1 MRYRLS
7 IKRRWAT
14 WKPLM
19 GLVAAF
25 CAISALVA
33 VGLLSRPTH
42 GVTAAPGNIQ
52 YTLEGQIYGDDYTT
66 GNLCAGIGSGDC
78 WHDLD
83 DVPHRLTMTG
93 LAAGVPYRGCLQIQL
108 DYKDSAGIIGYDNFN
123 SWGSDDGSATGVSMT
138 AGPESPGSG
147 GGTVITYDVVFTAQS
162 STVILNWNAQL
173 GPEAHLWNGSNLHNR
188 LVRGVECESIGNKEV
203 PLPVNK
209 ITVPT
214 PSPTP
219 TPTNTA
225 TPTPTNTAT
234 PTPTNTA
241 TPTPTN
247 TATPTPTNTAT
258 ATPTNTATPTPT
270 KTSTPTPT
278 NTATPTPTETSTPPP
293 TDTPTATPTETSTPP
308 PTDTP
313 TATPTE
319 TSTPPPTDTPTATP
333 TETPTPPPTD
343 TPTAT
348 PTETP
353 TPPPT
358 DTPTATPTETSTP
371 PPTDTPTATPTGTY
385 TPPPT
390 DTPTATPTKTKTP
403 HDDETKTP
411 TPTSTATS
419 VTVTPT
425 ATPTR
430 ISAVVPATAVPRRP
444 VAEALP
450 KAGLGSSEEHPNG
463 GALIGVAT
471 SVLGLLLVL
480 GGLRLRWAPRRDQG

>member
-19 GLVAAF
+19 GLAAAF
-25 CAISALVA
+25 CAISALLA
-33 VGLLSRPTH
+33 VGPLSRPTH
-42 GVTAAPGNIQ
+42 GVTAAPPDNSR
-52 YTLEGQIYGDDYTT
+52 YRLEGQIYGDDYTT
-66 GNLCAGIGSGDC
+66 GNLCAGTGSGDC

-83 DVPHRLTMTG
+83 NVPHRLTITG
-93 LAAGVPYRGCLQIQL
+93 LTVGELYSCLRLEHDFTDSNGVV
-108 DYKDSAGIIGYDNFN
+108 GYDNFN

-219 TPTNTA
+219 TPTQ

-234 PTPTNTA
+234 PTPTNTH

-247 TATPTPTNTAT
+247 THTPTPTHTFTPTAT
-258 ATPTNTATPTPT
+258 NTPVPPTATNTHTPI
-270 KTSTPTPT
+270 
-278 NTATPTPTETSTPPP
+278 P
-293 TDTPTATPTETSTPP
+293 TDTPTPTATSTFTPE

-313 TATPTE
+313 TPI
-319 TSTPPPTDTPTATP
+319 PTDTPTPTATS
-333 TETPTPPPTD
+333 TFTPVPTD
-343 TPTAT
+343 TPTPTAT
-348 PTETP
+348 STFTP
-353 TPPPT
+353 VPT
-358 DTPTATPTETSTP
+358 DTPTPG
-371 PPTDTPTATPTGTY
+371 PTDTPTATPTGTQ
-385 TPPPT
+385 TPMTPTETPRASATPTATSEATRTPTATEHHHTRTPSPEPT
-390 DTPTATPTKTKTP
+390 DTPQP
-403 HDDETKTP
+403 
-411 TPTSTATS
+411 TATS
-419 VTVTPT
+419 
-425 ATPTR
+425 TR
-430 ISAVVPATAVPRRP
+430 VREVVPAEITRQAPP
-444 VAEALP
+444 PPAESLP
-450 KAGLGSSEEHPNG
+450 HAGMPGEGSSSG
-463 GALIGVAT
+463 TTIAAALTSLIGLA
-471 SVLGLLLVL
+471 LLLS
-480 GGLRLRWAPRRDQG
+480 GLRLARRQRKGVE

>member
-93 LAAGVPYRGCLQIQL
+93 LAAGATYSGCLQIQL

-138 AGPESPGSG
+138 AGLESPGSG

-219 TPTNTA
+219 TPTQ
-225 TPTPTNTAT
+225 
-234 PTPTNTA
+234 
-241 TPTPTN
+241 TPTN

-258 ATPTNTATPTPT
+258 ATPTNTATATPT
-270 KTSTPTPT
+270 DTATPTPT
-278 NTATPTPTETSTPPP
+278 NTATATPTNTATPTPTDTATPTPTDTATPTPTDTATPTPTETSTPPP
-293 TDTPTATPTETSTPP
+293 TDTPTATPTGTITP
-308 PTDTP
+308 
-313 TATPTE
+313 
-319 TSTPPPTDTPTATP
+319 
-333 TETPTPPPTD
+333 
-343 TPTAT
+343 
-348 PTETP
+348 
-353 TPPPT
+353 
-358 DTPTATPTETSTP
+358 
-371 PPTDTPTATPTGTY
+371 
-385 TPPPT
+385 PPPT

-480 GGLRLRWAPRRDQG
+480 GGLRLRWAPRRDPE

>member
-33 VGLLSRPTH
+33 VGLLSRSSH
-42 GVTAAPGNIQ
+42 GVMASPGNVQ

-66 GNLCAGIGSGDC
+66 GNLCAGTGSGDC
-78 WHDLD
+78 WHDSEN
-83 DVPHRLTMTG
+83 VPHRLTMTG
-93 LAAGVPYRGCLQIQL
+93 LAAGVTYRSCLQIQL
-108 DYKDSAGIIGYDNFN
+108 DYKDSAGVIGYDNFN

-162 STVILNWNAQL
+162 STVILNWNSQL
-173 GPEAHLWNGSNLHNR
+173 GPVAHLWNGASLHNR

-214 PSPTP
+214 PTP
-219 TPTNTA
+219 TPTDTA
-225 TPTPTNTAT
+225 TPTPTD
-234 PTPTNTA
+234 
-241 TPTPTN
+241 
-247 TATPTPTNTAT
+247 
-258 ATPTNTATPTPT
+258 TATPTPT

-278 NTATPTPTETSTPPP
+278 NTATPTPT
-293 TDTPTATPTETSTPP
+293 DTATPT
-308 PTDTP
+308 PTDTA
-313 TATPTE
+313 TATPT
-319 TSTPPPTDTPTATP
+319 DTATP
-333 TETPTPPPTD
+333 TPTD
-343 TPTAT
+343 TAT
-348 PTETP
+348 P
-353 TPPPT
+353 
-358 DTPTATPTETSTP
+358 TPTETSTP
-371 PPTDTPTATPTGTY
+371 PPTDTPTATPTGTL
-385 TPPPT
+385 TPQPT
-390 DTPTATPTKTKTP
+390 DTPTATPTKTETP
-403 HDDETKTP
+403 HERKDTKTP

-425 ATPTR
+425 ATR
-430 ISAVVPATAVPRRP
+430 ISAVVPATAVPQRP
-444 VAEALP
+444 AAEALP
-450 KAGLGSSEEHPNG
+450 HAGLGSSEEHPNG
-463 GALIGVAT
+463 SAIIGVVT

-480 GGLRLRWAPRRDQG
+480 GGLRLRWAPRRDPE

>member
-25 CAISALVA
+25 CAISALLA
-33 VGLLSRPTH
+33 VGLLSRSTH

-93 LAAGVPYRGCLQIQL
+93 LAAGATYSGCLQIQL

-225 TPTPTNTAT
+225 TA
-234 PTPTNTA
+234 
-241 TPTPTN
+241 
-247 TATPTPTNTAT
+247 TPTNTAT

-278 NTATPTPTETSTPPP
+278 NTATPTPT
-293 TDTPTATPTETSTPP
+293 DTATPT
-308 PTDTP
+308 PTD
-313 TATPTE
+313 TATPT
-319 TSTPPPTDTPTATP
+319 PTDTATP
-333 TETPTPPPTD
+333 TPTD
-343 TPTAT
+343 TAT
-348 PTETP
+348 PT
-353 TPPPT
+353 PT
-358 DTPTATPTETSTP
+358 DTATPTPTETSTP

-390 DTPTATPTKTKTP
+390 DTPTATPTKTETP
-403 HDDETKTP
+403 HERRDTKTP

-425 ATPTR
+425 ATR
-430 ISAVVPATAVPRRP
+430 ISAVVPATAVPPRP
-444 VAEALP
+444 AEALP
-450 KAGLGSSEEHPNG
+450 HAGLGSSEEHPNG

-480 GGLRLRWAPRRDQG
+480 GGLRLRWAPRRDPE

>member
-33 VGLLSRPTH
+33 VGLLSRSSH
-42 GVTAAPGNIQ
+42 GVMASPGNVQ

-66 GNLCAGIGSGDC
+66 GNLCAGTGSGDC
-78 WHDLD
+78 WHDSEN
-83 DVPHRLTMTG
+83 VPHRLTMTG
-93 LAAGVPYRGCLQIQL
+93 LAAGVTYSGCLQIQL
-108 DYKDSAGIIGYDNFN
+108 DYKDSAGVIGYDNFN

-162 STVILNWNAQL
+162 STVILNWNSQL
-173 GPEAHLWNGSNLHNR
+173 GPVAHLWNGASLHNR

-214 PSPTP
+214 PTP
-219 TPTNTA
+219 TPTDTA
-225 TPTPTNTAT
+225 TPTPTD
-234 PTPTNTA
+234 
-241 TPTPTN
+241 
-247 TATPTPTNTAT
+247 
-258 ATPTNTATPTPT
+258 TATPTPT

-278 NTATPTPTETSTPPP
+278 NTATPTPT
-293 TDTPTATPTETSTPP
+293 DTATPT
-308 PTDTP
+308 PTD
-313 TATPTE
+313 TATPT
-319 TSTPPPTDTPTATP
+319 PTDTATATP
-333 TETPTPPPTD
+333 TD
-343 TPTAT
+343 TAT
-348 PTETP
+348 PTPTDTATATPTDTATP
-353 TPPPT
+353 TPTDTATATPT
-358 DTPTATPTETSTP
+358 DTATPTPTDTATPTPTETSTP
-371 PPTDTPTATPTGTY
+371 PPTDTPTATPTGTL
-385 TPPPT
+385 TPQPT
-390 DTPTATPTKTKTP
+390 DTPTATPTKTETP
-403 HDDETKTP
+403 HERKDTKTP

-425 ATPTR
+425 ATR
-430 ISAVVPATAVPRRP
+430 ISAVVPATAVPQRP
-444 VAEALP
+444 AAEALP
-450 KAGLGSSEEHPNG
+450 HAGLGSSEEHPNG
-463 GALIGVAT
+463 SAIIGVVT

-480 GGLRLRWAPRRDQG
+480 GGLRLRWAPRRDPE